1 MLLQEFAEGRN
12 NNAREMRTAM
22 RPLLEKYIRY
32 RFPNQILDGKWLG
45 DINQFTAPFHHD
57 PNAAFVD
64 DEVRTYAQ
72 RTISI
77 VGGC

>member
-1 MLLQEFAEGRN
+1 MLALIRGDASH
-12 NNAREMRTAM
+12 
-22 RPLLEKYIRY
+22 PLTPQY
-32 RFPNQILDGKWLG
+32 NDLD

-57 PNAAFVD
+57 PNVTFSD

-72 RTISI
+72 RTIAI